1 MTEPSYDEV
10 SSYHEAG
17 HVVFAHLFNVP
28 VKYLT
33 VEHPP
38 GFRYTLRGS
47 FKTLRNMRETRIIL
61 RSGMMVQK
69 RYCPTIDDPLDGVTD
84 TKKFDFSCKISRVD
98 PSIEKREI
106 ESIINKHLDDPKIL
120 HKIEIL
126 SRELLKKRTLHTE
139 EIKIILDE
147 KIPPELEI
155 QTVDIA
161 ASAMK
166 SALSLLP
173 TVGPLMSELVGT
185 IIPNQ
190 RFDRLVKYSIQL
202 EKKTEKID
210 STLFKLALQNENFT
224 ELMEESLRQAA
235 RSLSDERRS
244 YLASIIKNSLI
255 SDDVDFIESKHLL
268 KILGEINDIEIIFL
282 RFFLY
287 PLVNGDREFREKHKK
302 ILEPID
308 TLENPQWMIDSE
320 PKVSMDFH
328 GTLYKSYLEHLVQLG
343 LLARRYV
350 IDMKTDSPIYDS
362 FSRGQKL
369 SGYDITNFGILLIHH
384 VDCETKIDGISFPFN
399 GRNP

>member
-1 MTEPSYDEV
+1 MSEPCDDEV
-10 SSYHEAG
+10 SAFHESG
-17 HVVFAHLFNVP
+17 HAVFACLLNIP
-28 VKYLT
+28 IKYIT
-33 VEHPP
+33 IEKPAR
-38 GFRYTLRGS
+38 FRYTVRGS
-47 FKTLRNMRETRIIL
+47 LKLPFNMRAHRII
-61 RSGMMVQK
+61 SAAGMKVQK
-69 RYCPTIDDPLDGVTD
+69 KYFPTVIDSRDGKTD
-84 TKKFDFSCKISRVD
+84 TTHFDNSCKISHID
-98 PSIEKREI
+98 PSIERREI
-106 ESIINKHLDDPKIL
+106 ESFINKHLEDPEVR

-126 SRELLKKRTLHTE
+126 SHELLKKRTIHGK
-139 EIKIILDE
+139 EIEKILDE

-155 QTVDIA
+155 QTVDIV

-173 TVGPLMSELVGT
+173 TMGPLMSELVGT

-210 STLFKLALQNENFT
+210 SALLKLALQNENFT
-224 ELMEESLRQAA
+224 ELMEESLRQSA

-268 KILGEINDIEIIFL
+268 KILGEVNDIEIILL

-287 PLVNGDREFREKHKK
+287 PIVNGDREFREKHKK

-308 TLENPQWMIDSE
+308 TLGNPQWMIDSE
-320 PKVSMDFH
+320 PKVPMDFQ

-343 LLARRYV
+343 LLARRYD
-350 IDMKTDSPIYDS
+350 IDMKTNSQIYDT

-369 SGYDITNFGILLIHH
+369 SGYDITNLGILLIYHI
-384 VDCETKIDGISFPFN
+384 DCETKIDGIPFPFN
-399 GRNP
+399 GRNQ

>member
-1 MTEPSYDEV
+1 MN
-10 SSYHEAG
+10 SSK
-17 HVVFAHLFNVP
+17 N
-28 VKYLT
+28 
-33 VEHPP
+33 
-38 GFRYTLRGS
+38 
-47 FKTLRNMRETRIIL
+47 
-61 RSGMMVQK
+61 
-69 RYCPTIDDPLDGVTD
+69 CTIHG
-84 TKKFDFSCKISRVD
+84 KE
-98 PSIEKREI
+98 IEK
-106 ESIINKHLDDPKIL
+106 
-120 HKIEIL
+120 
-126 SRELLKKRTLHTE
+126 
-139 EIKIILDE
+139 ILDE

-155 QTVDIA
+155 QTVDIV

-173 TVGPLMSELVGT
+173 TMGPLMSELVGT

-210 STLFKLALQNENFT
+210 SALLKLALQNENFT
-224 ELMEESLRQAA
+224 ELMEESLRQSA

-268 KILGEINDIEIIFL
+268 KILGEVNDIEIILL

-287 PLVNGDREFREKHKK
+287 PIVNGDREFREKHKK

-308 TLENPQWMIDSE
+308 TLGNPQWMIDSE
-320 PKVSMDFH
+320 PKVPMDFQ

-343 LLARRYV
+343 LLARRYD
-350 IDMKTDSPIYDS
+350 IDMKTNSQIYDT

-369 SGYDITNFGILLIHH
+369 SGYDITNLGILLIYHI
-384 VDCETKIDGISFPFN
+384 DCETKIDGIPFPFN
-399 GRNP
+399 GRNQ